1 MWSVCLC
8 ASACS
13 VCLVCVPAPP
23 GVFLPVGWCDLHS
36 RRPDTS
42 ECVAINVNR
51 LFAVATVIDPRSAI
65 HRAAILYCGRAPI
78 RQAPGE
84 RTARRPCPKR
94 ARVQPVHLCHRRKE
108 ALADSNHR
116 CGLGGLAAQLSYSA
130 SRCTS
135 IGFKWPRRRRQ
146 RQVHIQAK
154 AICIPCRAT

>member
-1 MWSVCLC
+1 MVLELHATPYCRI
-8 ASACS
+8 
-13 VCLVCVPAPP
+13 
-23 GVFLPVGWCDLHS
+23 PVHS
-36 RRPDTS
+36 RVLESPLALRQYN
-42 ECVAINVNR
+42 ECVAINVNAG
-51 LFAVATVIDPRSAI
+51 LFAVAAVIDPRSASN
-65 HRAAILYCGRAPI
+65 RKGILYCGRAPI

-94 ARVQPVHLCHRRKE
+94 ARAQPVHLCHRRKE

-130 SRCTS
+130 SRCTF